1 MHLYIKNMV
10 CRHCIAAVKRALNE
24 LKLGYDEVSLG
35 EVYFPESLSESQIHV
50 LSDALKPL
58 GFELLNDKRVRVIEQ
73 VKTALMEVLRSVILD
88 DFQLSAFLQ
97 DRLGREYS
105 AISKLFSEV
114 EGITLERYFI
124 LLKVERVKE
133 LMVYDELSLAEIADQ
148 LGYSSPAHLSAQ
160 FKQVTGLPPSHFKK
174 VAAEKRL
181 PLNEIREV

>member
-10 CRHCIAAVKRALNE
+10 CRHCIEAVKRTLTA
-24 LKLGYDEVSLG
+24 LKLPYDDVALG
-35 EVYFPESLSESQIHV
+35 EVHFSRALSEPQV
-50 LSDALKPL
+50 EAFAEALKSL
-58 GFELLNDKRVRVIEQ
+58 GFELLTDRRVRIIEQ
-73 VKTALMEVLRSVILD
+73 AKTELMEVLRSTVPD
-88 DFQLSAFLQ
+88 DFQLSTFLQ
-97 DRLGREYS
+97 NKLGKEFS

-124 LLKVERVKE
+124 LLKVERIKE
-133 LMVYDELSLAEIADQ
+133 LMVYDELSLAEIADL

-181 PLNEIREV
+181 PLNEIGRL